1 MKTSS
6 IFSGVLV
13 AGVLF
18 ASTAALAAPQPF
30 HNRVDVNIPQ
40 LEMRI
45 DAGIKSGKLT
55 PTEAHQLRTEL
66 RQLGTSVKT
75 AMKDRKITKWE
86 RTSLESKEAALNRHI
101 TKLSNNKSVVSK
113 HPVKPGFDHRMPF
126 KPDQGRNWR

>member
-1 MKTSS
+1 M
-6 IFSGVLV
+6 
-13 AGVLF
+13 
-18 ASTAALAAPQPF
+18 
-30 HNRVDVNIPQ
+30 
-40 LEMRI
+40 
-45 DAGIKSGKLT
+45 
-55 PTEAHQLRTEL
+55 RTEL